1 MTEFIPPATRY
12 VDLPDRFPMKRGG
25 VLHGG
30 RIAYETWGTRN
41 TAGDNSVLILTGLSP
56 DAHAAAN
63 DANPA
68 PGWWEA
74 MLGPGRPIDTD
85 RWHVV
90 CVNSLGSCKG
100 STGPASVDPATGE
113 PRRLSFPE
121 LSIEDGADAAAHV
134 VGALGIERLACV
146 VGNSMGGM
154 VALAFLQRHPG
165 LARTHLNISGAARA
179 LPFSIAIRSLQR
191 EAIRLDPAWNEGNYD
206 EVRYPESGMR
216 MARKLGVI
224 TYRSALEW
232 DGRFGR
238 VRLDSDR
245 RDDEDP
251 FGLEFEVESYL
262 EGHAR
267 RFVRNFDPNS
277 YLFMSRSMDWFDLA
291 EYCAAPCGNQG
302 DDVLTALSRI
312 RVEKAL
318 AIGVATDILFPLQ
331 QQEQVAEGLRAGG
344 ADATFLPLESPQGHD
359 AFLVDFARFDPA
371 VRGFLDAL

>member
-12 VDLPDRFPMKRGG
+12 ANLPDRFAMKRGG
-25 VLHGG
+25 VLRGG
-30 RIAYETWGTRN
+30 RIAYETWGRPDADGGN
-41 TAGDNSVLILTGLSP
+41 ALLLLTGLSP
-56 DAHAAAN
+56 DAHAASSE
-63 DANPA
+63 ANPA

-74 MLGPGRPIDTD
+74 MLGPGKAIDTD
-85 RWHVV
+85 RWYVV
-90 CVNSLGSCKG
+90 CMNTLGSCKG
-100 STGPASVDPATGE
+100 STGPASTDPAIGR
-113 PRRLSFPE
+113 PYRLSFPE
-121 LSIEDGADAAAHV
+121 LSIEDAADAAFHLLQ
-134 VGALGIERLACV
+134 ALGIERVACV

-154 VALAFLQRHPG
+154 AALAFLQRHPG
-165 LARTHLNISGAARA
+165 IARAHVNISGAAHA

-191 EAIRLDPAWNEGNYD
+191 EAIRLDPAWNNGDYHD
-206 EVRYPESGMR
+206 SSYPESGMR

-238 VRLDSDR
+238 VRLDPDR
-245 RDDEDP
+245 RLDDDP

-267 RFVRNFDPNS
+267 RFVRNFDPNC
-277 YLFMSRSMDWFDLA
+277 YLYLSRSMDWFDLA
-291 EYCAAPCGNQG
+291 EHAGGTRTDQG
-302 DDVLTALSRI
+302 GDVLQALSRI
-312 RVEKAL
+312 KVDKAL

-344 ADATFLPLESPQGHD
+344 VDASFLPLPSPQGHD

-371 VRGFLDAL
+371 VRTFLASL